1 MSRYNNQYISM
12 LFCLLAKEPVC
23 RTAKNTSLPIK
34 SAYQQGIAV
43 VLILQRQ
50 YYWLDQVGT
59 IDIAK

>member
-1 MSRYNNQYISM
+1 M
-12 LFCLLAKEPVC
+12 LSCLLAKESVC
-23 RTAKNTSLPIK
+23 RTAKNTSLPIN

>member
-1 MSRYNNQYISM
+1 M

-23 RTAKNTSLPIK
+23 RTAKHTPLPIK

-50 YYWLDQVGT
+50 YYWLDQVST

>member
-1 MSRYNNQYISM
+1 M

-23 RTAKNTSLPIK
+23 RSAKNTSLPIK

-59 IDIAK
+59 IEIAK